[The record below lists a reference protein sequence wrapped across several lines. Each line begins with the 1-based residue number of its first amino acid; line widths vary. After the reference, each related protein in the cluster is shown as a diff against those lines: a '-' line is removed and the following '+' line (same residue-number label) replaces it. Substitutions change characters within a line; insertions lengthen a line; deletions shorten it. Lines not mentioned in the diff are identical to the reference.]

1 MTSSEPSELALR
13 AAGDIRVA
21 VGRLLRRLREVSTG
35 DELTPAQASV
45 LARVGK
51 GEASTAAR
59 LAEIENVRPQSMSAT
74 VAALERMGLLERHA
88 DPTDGRRQLVVL
100 TAAGRDA
107 DDHNHQARREWL
119 TDTVS
124 ERLTDE
130 ECAVLVDAARI
141 IDKVVGR

>member
-1 MTSSEPSELALR
+1 MSDTVASDLALR
-13 AAGDIRVA
+13 AAGDTRVA

-59 LAEIENVRPQSMSAT
+59 LAEVENVRPQSMSAT
-74 VAALERMGLLERHA
+74 IAALERVGLLERHA
-88 DPTDGRRQLVVL
+88 DPGDGRRQIVML

-107 DDHNHQARREWL
+107 DDHNHRARTEWL
-119 TDTVS
+119 TETVA
-124 ERLTDE
+124 ERLSDD
-130 ECAVLVDAARI
+130 ECATLIEAARVI
-141 IDKVVGR
+141 EKLVAR

>member
-1 MTSSEPSELALR
+1 MPDTAAPDVALR

-59 LAEIENVRPQSMSAT
+59 LAEVENVRPQSMST
-74 VAALERMGLLERHA
+74 TIAALERMGLLERHA
-88 DPTDGRRQLVVL
+88 DPGDGRRQIVVL

-107 DDHNHQARREWL
+107 DDNNHRARTEWL
-119 TDTVS
+119 TETVV
-124 ERLTDE
+124 ERLTED
-130 ECAVLVDAARI
+130 ECATLIEAARV
-141 IDKVVGR
+141 IDKLVAR

>member
-1 MTSSEPSELALR
+1 MSDTAGPDLALR

-59 LAEIENVRPQSMSAT
+59 LAEVENVRPQSMSAT
-74 VAALERMGLLERHA
+74 IAALERMGLLERHA
-88 DPTDGRRQLVVL
+88 DPGDGRRQIVVL

-107 DDHNHQARREWL
+107 DDHNHHARREWL
-119 TDTVS
+119 TETVV
-124 ERLTDE
+124 ERLSDD
-130 ECAVLVDAARI
+130 ECATLIEAARV
-141 IDKVVGR
+141 IDKLVER

>member
-1 MTSSEPSELALR
+1 MPDTAAPDVALR

-59 LAEIENVRPQSMSAT
+59 LAEVENVRPQSMST
-74 VAALERMGLLERHA
+74 TIAALERMGLLERHA
-88 DPTDGRRQLVVL
+88 DPGDGRRQIVVL

-107 DDHNHQARREWL
+107 DDNNHRARAEWL
-119 TDTVS
+119 TETVV
-124 ERLTDE
+124 ERLTED
-130 ECAVLVDAARI
+130 ECATLIEAARV
-141 IDKVVGR
+141 IDKLVAR